1 MNEEKE
7 NIVLLVGQISDSNL
21 YKEVI
26 LQVKKDFELIGQ
38 TIEINEFIE
47 PADFIKE
54 VYQQI
59 HHLLRHSFDTYLQLL
74 YRVDI
79 PEKLMN
85 FNTQNSDNIAKTT
98 IFYIL
103 HREWEKVKL
112 RTSFQ

>member
-7 NIVLLVGQISDSNL
+7 NTVLLVIQISDSNL

-38 TIEINEFIE
+38 TIDINEFIE
-47 PADFIKE
+47 PDDFIKE

-79 PEKLMN
+79 PEDVMN
-85 FNTQNSDNIAKTT
+85 FNTQNSDDIAKKAT
-98 IFYIL
+98 FYIL

-112 RTSFQ
+112 RASFQ